1 MSQGLGEGDKQGRMR
16 RKAQREKGRRTRG
29 RAGNFGSSSGRG
41 TSAEGGKV
49 GYWAEGWANDM
60 LRSSNAGRDARR
72 RASAGKARSAEL
84 FHLKIHEIDETG
96 ETTSY
101 NNRRHLSDNPPPFP
115 LSSREPSASS
125 ALPILDILP

>member
-1 MSQGLGEGDKQGRMR
+1 M
-16 RKAQREKGRRTRG
+16 
-29 RAGNFGSSSGRG
+29 
-41 TSAEGGKV
+41 V

-125 ALPILDILP
+125 ALPILDILPWLAWNEGALIGEAWGSG